1 MAIDKLVVGK
11 LSIYIYRSSP
21 GGSAMTRPEKWRGW
35 SMGEVDSA
43 VHRLL
48 QLCAWAGLG
57 QTEGCSV
64 PDLQSSRTA
73 RVMEKG

>member
-1 MAIDKLVVGK
+1 
-11 LSIYIYRSSP
+11 
-21 GGSAMTRPEKWRGW
+21 
-35 SMGEVDSA
+35 MGEVDSA
-43 VHRLL
+43 MHRLL

-73 RVMEKG
+73 RVMGKGWQVHLATGLTTMDTFAQIEFPIVQ